1 MKDFRLFALSFCFI
15 FSVFCAYAI
24 LRPVR
29 DALGIQGSTDEL
41 KWLFLGTFILTLLGS
56 FVAVWISGK
65 LSKRRY
71 FDAVFGF
78 FALNLLVFYAL
89 MRSFDESDEG
99 FLWLCRAFYMWA
111 SVFNLFIISLA

>member
-24 LRPVR
+24 LRPVC
-29 DALGIQGSTDEL
+29 DALGIHGSTDEL
-41 KWLFLGTFILTLLGS
+41 KWLFLGTFVFTLFGS
-56 FVAVWISGK
+56 FVAVWANGR

-78 FALNLLVFYAL
+78 LL
-89 MRSFDESDEG
+89 
-99 FLWLCRAFYMWA
+99 
-111 SVFNLFIISLA
+111 